1 LVVDLNIEPNLIKF
15 NYKIKDALY
24 FPMVVVADQNGRK
37 NVRNE
42 EPAFLAT
49 AIKEGRTSR
58 TRKQLKMQLGLNN

>member
-1 LVVDLNIEPNLIKF
+1 M
-15 NYKIKDALY
+15 KDALY

-58 TRKQLKMQLGLNN
+58 RKQLKMQLGLTN

>member
-1 LVVDLNIEPNLIKF
+1 
-15 NYKIKDALY
+15 
-24 FPMVVVADQNGRK
+24 MVVVADQYGRK

-58 TRKQLKMQLGLNN
+58 RKQLKMLIHCKILAFLTRSPQGLIIHCKILAFFSSL